1 MPESLSKRS
10 TDTHR
15 LRTVSDK
22 ENEPRAPRGIPAL
35 VAWLNR
41 RLLPILGPPPLGPY
55 TTESPAETQQHR
67 AEATCPVCHQLMSL
81 HEIDR
86 SGEKTQITHPA
97 AH

>member
-1 MPESLSKRS
+1 MSNQEI
-10 TDTHR
+10 
-15 LRTVSDK
+15 
-22 ENEPRAPRGIPAL
+22 EPRRPRGIPAL

-67 AEATCPVCHQLMSL
+67 AEAVCPVCHQLMSL

-86 SGEKTQITHPA
+86 TGEKTQITHPA
-97 AH
+97 AR